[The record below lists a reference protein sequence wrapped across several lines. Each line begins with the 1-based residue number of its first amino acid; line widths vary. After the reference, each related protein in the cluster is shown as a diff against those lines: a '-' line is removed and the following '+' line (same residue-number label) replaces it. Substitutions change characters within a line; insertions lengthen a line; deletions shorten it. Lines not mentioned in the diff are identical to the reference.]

1 MARALGDTLA
11 EEIAK
16 KVETL
21 QSLVGAVEPEV
32 LLNNVASSKA
42 VVRVST
48 LPDKLTTV

>member
-1 MARALGDTLA
+1 MVRALGDTLA

-21 QSLVGAVEPEV
+21 ESPVGAVEAEV

-48 LPDKLTTV
+48 LAHKLTKV